1 MTIVPIE
8 RGVKAKTRSM
18 NEEMKRPRG
27 CVIILLLL
35 VPILTVL
42 TAADT
47 AAAACTCPYGGRYYA
62 SIHTSLC
69 GWQYNVCVTFDYN
82 CSNDYPAVCGRT
94 TTRTTRTLTTR
105 VTGKTCSYTCP
116 YGGRYYSRLHTSL
129 CGWQYN
135 VCVTFDNNCR
145 NDYPAV
151 SSCGS
156 SSGCW
161 PPWSKC

>member
-18 NEEMKRPRG
+18 NEEMKGPRG
-27 CVIILLLL
+27 CVLVLLLL
-35 VPILTVL
+35 IPVLSALTVE
-42 TAADT
+42 TDT
-47 AAAACTCPYGGRYYA
+47 AVAACTCPYGGRYYA
-62 SIHTSLC
+62 RIHTSLC

-82 CSNDYPAVCGRT
+82 CSNDYPGVCGRT
-94 TTRTTRTLTTR
+94 TTRTTRTITTR
-105 VTGKTCSYTCP
+105 TTGKTCSYGCP
-116 YGGRYYSRLHTSL
+116 YGGTYYPRLYTRL

-135 VCVTFDNNCR
+135 VCVTFDNNCS

-156 SSGCW
+156 GGCW